1 MNARKWATRNANEKF
16 QYASNAKLIKHF
28 IGKRPAQVIQITN
41 KCNLNNS
48 TSKNMNLHM
57 FDSETTTHKI
67 TFDYNAINIS
77 FRNIKLFFSFCLF
90 VCKIKFDIVA

>member
-1 MNARKWATRNANEKF
+1 MPENGQREMQMKN
-16 QYASNAKLIKHF
+16 SNMHLMRKLIKHF
-28 IGKRPAQVIQITN
+28 IEKRPAQVIQITN

-90 VCKIKFDIVA
+90 VCEIKFDIVA